1 MRANSVLTRNT
12 LRSRPF
18 APLIALVATVHTLYG
33 TFRSFDTSRATWRT
47 ALEGINQAVAATRI
61 LLLTS
66 ILLVTIYELVRGRGD
81 DHGAA

>member
-18 APLIALVATVHTLYG
+18 APLIALVATVHALYG
-33 TFRSFDTSRATWRT
+33 AFRSLDTSQSTWRT
-47 ALEGINQAVAATRI
+47 ALEGISHAVAATVI
-61 LLLTS
+61 WLLTS

-81 DHGAA
+81 DNGAA